1 MIVADTHALVWHRTD
16 NPRLGPQAA
25 QVMDDALADRQ
36 LAVSAMT
43 FWEIGLLVRR
53 GRLSLPRELWA
64 WREELRDRG
73 LVEIAIDVPTALRAA
88 LLTGLR
94 NDPCDRLIVATAM
107 DGHRLLTADE
117 EILAWG
123 GGLDRID
130 ARR

>member
-1 MIVADTHALVWHRTD
+1 
-16 NPRLGPQAA
+16 
-25 QVMDDALADRQ
+25 MDDALADRQ

>member
-1 MIVADTHALVWHRTD
+1 MIVADTQALIWYRKGD
-16 NPRLGPQAA
+16 ASLGRRALR
-25 QVMDDALADRQ
+25 VMQEALARRE
-36 LAVSAMT
+36 LLVSPIT
-43 FWEIGLLVRR
+43 FWEVALLVRR
-53 GRLSLPRELWA
+53 GRLNYPENVAA
-64 WREELRDRG
+64 WREMLLGEG
-73 LVEIAIDVPTALRAA
+73 LIEADLNGEIAMRAA